1 MTESLSDSVS
11 FPAFLANGL
20 QGRQWPRQT
29 QHMNTEE
36 PADSGKLLC
45 VGMATGGGDRH
56 FLEQTLCPWRREGED
71 KALTLPSDSSHPPR
85 HQDCGPECPWPR
97 PLTGD
102 STIHVV
108 QLDLQNQR
116 KPTQSAAEP
125 RMRTECGQR
134 KKAKDAVPSGLR
146 QGWLQRSSRKHQ
158 FQNARPKTVTRPFRC
173 LLLLSRHGAAGSEQY

>member
-1 MTESLSDSVS
+1 MLSIQSRLWEKNPIPFPNTTHKAKLDNVLSISTDPIKNIS

-71 KALTLPSDSSHPPR
+71 KALTLPSDSSHP
-85 HQDCGPECPWPR
+85 
-97 PLTGD
+97 
-102 STIHVV
+102 
-108 QLDLQNQR
+108 LDTRTVAQSAPGHDPSLETQPSMWSSWTFRTKGNPPKVLQNR
-116 KPTQSAAEP
+116 
-125 RMRTECGQR
+125 G
-134 KKAKDAVPSGLR
+134 
-146 QGWLQRSSRKHQ
+146 
-158 FQNARPKTVTRPFRC
+158 
-173 LLLLSRHGAAGSEQY
+173 